1 MRRIPAALAL
11 LLVAV
16 PAAAG
21 CEGSGRDPGTVKV
34 VYQDFG
40 AFRAADL
47 LFQRVKEEFEA
58 ANEGVTVELHPIE
71 APPEDYQ
78 TQVNLMNQSPADAP
92 DIIYEDSFTINQD
105 VDAGYLHPLD
115 EYWSEWE
122 DAELYNEQ
130 ADAAVTALDGGRYGV
145 MLGTDT
151 RGLWYNTRLFE
162 EAGVDVPWRPED
174 WEAVL
179 DTARDLDGELGDEVT
194 PLSVYAGTPA
204 GEVSSMQG
212 FQMLLSGTGDVLFD
226 EEEQKW
232 VTGTQGFVD
241 SLEFI
246 GTVYGEDL
254 ALDQRDALNANVA
267 TLNND
272 ERIPAGEVAISLDG
286 SWATQSWI
294 ESGNQPW
301 PEWEEEMAFAPMP
314 TQEGQDPGATSM
326 SGGWTLAMGAHT
338 ADPDLAWRVMAH
350 ALSRENA
357 LEFAVEGAQIPVR
370 SDVAESEEY
379 RERSPIVPEAVELV
393 DVTHFR
399 PAYSDYPRISLA
411 IQEATEQVVLGE
423 ATPEEAAAAYDA
435 EVAEIVGPDAVT
447 GG

>member
-1 MRRIPAALAL
+1 
-11 LLVAV
+11 
-16 PAAAG
+16 
-21 CEGSGRDPGTVKV
+21 
-34 VYQDFG
+34 
-40 AFRAADL
+40 
-47 LFQRVKEEFEA
+47 
-58 ANEGVTVELHPIE
+58 
-71 APPEDYQ
+71 
-78 TQVNLMNQSPADAP
+78 
-92 DIIYEDSFTINQD
+92 
-105 VDAGYLHPLD
+105 
-115 EYWSEWE
+115 
-122 DAELYNEQ
+122 
-130 ADAAVTALDGGRYGV
+130 
-145 MLGTDT
+145 
-151 RGLWYNTRLFE
+151 
-162 EAGVDVPWRPED
+162 
-174 WEAVL
+174 
-179 DTARDLDGELGDEVT
+179 
-194 PLSVYAGTPA
+194 
-204 GEVSSMQG
+204 
-212 FQMLLSGTGDVLFD
+212 
-226 EEEQKW
+226 
-232 VTGTQGFVD
+232 
-241 SLEFI
+241 
-246 GTVYGEDL
+246 
-254 ALDQRDALNANVA
+254 
-267 TLNND
+267 
-272 ERIPAGEVAISLDG
+272 
-286 SWATQSWI
+286 I

-399 PAYSDYPRISLA
+399 PAYRDYPRTSLA